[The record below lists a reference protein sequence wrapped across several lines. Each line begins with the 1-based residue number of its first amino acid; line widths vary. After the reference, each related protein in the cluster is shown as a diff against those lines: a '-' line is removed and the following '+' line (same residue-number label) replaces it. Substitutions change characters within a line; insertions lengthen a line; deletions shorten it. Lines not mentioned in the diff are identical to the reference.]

1 MDRLKT
7 LFLFT
12 ILLAIFYGIVSRLAG
27 FLVEENIWQIKK
39 VLRFFTGVFFLI
51 GVIRIYQNRE
61 VKDKSTEARK
71 GNL

>member
-39 VLRFFTGVFFLI
+39 ILRFFTGVFFLI